1 MPLNTFLVNGGSS
14 PDLTQDIINDTSKQI
29 ASTDYY
35 DIVISGLKVDKQYVS
50 QFRWMYEDGSL
61 GEWSNSYEFTT
72 DDELDPAVPSTPILV
87 TGVGFFTAR
96 WNGKNSSNQDLTD
109 ISRID
114 IYVSGGDFNAS
125 IPAASMATPGT
136 VNISAK
142 KGTYSVTFYA
152 VRSSGK
158 ISNASSAS
166 SVTILTD
173 SQDAATALSTAQQAA
188 LDAGI
193 AQSTANGKNKVTY
206 SSNEPGSTANTIGDI
221 WYTYETSGIYSGTIV
236 KQFTGNGGTS
246 WTQTE
251 ISGLVVTNIDA
262 GSITTGILSI
272 GIGITGSNGSFNLDA
287 STGILTASGVNVS
300 GAITATS
307 GSFTGS
313 LYSTVGTI
321 GGWTIGP
328 DGLTANSV
336 ELKSQNSLSGNTNGA
351 VLVKGSLEKYLFSGD
366 NTGMAIIN
374 VNYSETEQFN
384 ILTYDKGLNDVILGN
399 TDQETTG
406 TTYVSRSA
414 QVFSNNSASRGL
426 RNMFTATAY
435 DSSKYSLT
443 AKNGDVLLIY
453 TA

>member
-72 DDELDPAVPSTPILV
+72 DDELDPATPSAPILV

-158 ISNASSAS
+158 ISNASTAS
-166 SVTILTD
+166 SVTILID

-206 SSNEPGSTANTIGDI
+206 STNEPGSTANTAGDI
-221 WYTYETSGIYSGTIV
+221 WYQYGSTAPNVGRIIA
-236 KQFTGNGGTS
+236 QFMGAGGTS
-246 WTQTE
+246 WTPTTV
-251 ISGLVVTNIDA
+251 SGLVIANIDA
-262 GSITTGILSI
+262 GSITTGTLSV
-272 GIGITGSNGSFNLDA
+272 GIGITGSSGSFNLDA
-287 STGILTASGVNVS
+287 VTGILTANGVNVS

-307 GSFTGS
+307 GTFTGS
-313 LYSTVGTI
+313 LYSTIGTI

-328 DGLTANSV
+328 DGLTSSTV
-336 ELKSQNSLSGNTNGA
+336 ELKSQNYTTGATSGA
-351 VLVKGSLEKYLFSGD
+351 VKFKSNFDEYAVYAADGDFGIKDMGNFLDILYYNVDLNYTYIGTGSGKL
-366 NTGMAIIN
+366 MAGK
-374 VNYSETEQFN
+374 S
-384 ILTYDKGLNDVILGN
+384 
-399 TDQETTG
+399 
-406 TTYVSRSA
+406 SP
-414 QVFSNNSASRGL
+414 VFSDNSASKGL
-426 RNMFTATAY
+426 RNIFTATAY
-435 DSSKYSLT
+435 TSTKYSSS
-443 AKNGDVLLIY
+443 ADDGDILLIY